1 VSILGRDC
9 PFLNTLKKI
18 IILIINGLCFWYGF
32 CFIKKVKKKREQYLM
47 DRPLTKKEQ
56 HQQRVRRLIKP
67 VALVSCLVAVALVAI
82 SLSARRLSRNDIR
95 LAAVERGN
103 IDIGLSTSGTVSPE
117 YQEQILS
124 PISSRIL
131 EVYARMGDTVEVG
144 TSLLRL
150 NLENAEADYQRGLDD
165 LQLKEQRLKQL
176 LINQDTRLTDMQ
188 MRLRVAR
195 MSLDQKRSQLVGERY
210 LDSIGSGTK
219 ERVRQAELTYNTASL
234 ELEQLQKQL
243 DNERRVCQAEL
254 DMQRIEI
261 DMQRKS
267 LEATRQT
274 LADARICSPRR
285 AVLTFIK
292 NDIGASVSQGEQIA
306 IISDLSSYKVE
317 GELSDGYSDR
327 IQVGSR
333 VTIRSGKTRL
343 SGTVSHLNPLTKGG
357 SISFTIRLDNP
368 SHPILRPGLRTEVFV
383 LARSHENSLR
393 LPMGTYYKNGKG
405 SYKLFVVE
413 GDRLVARD
421 VELGEANYD
430 WVEVIRGLDEGE
442 QVVISD
448 MEKYQGHHNIRLK

>member
-1 VSILGRDC
+1 
-9 PFLNTLKKI
+9 
-18 IILIINGLCFWYGF
+18 
-32 CFIKKVKKKREQYLM
+32 M
-47 DRPLTKKEQ
+47 DRELTSKEKRIVKTRQ
-56 HQQRVRRLIKP
+56 MAKT
-67 VALVSCLVAVALVAI
+67 VAFVCGLFAIAFIAI
-82 SLSARRLSRNDIR
+82 SLSTRRIGRNDIR
-95 LAAVERGN
+95 IATVERGN

-150 NLENAEADYQRGLDD
+150 NLENAEAEYQRSLDD

-176 LINQDTRLTDMQ
+176 RINQDTRLTDMQ

-195 MSLDQKRSQLVGERY
+195 MSLDQKLSQLDGESY

-234 ELEQLQKQL
+234 EVEQLQKQL

-274 LADARICSPRR
+274 LTDARICSPRR

-292 NDIGASVSQGEQIA
+292 SDIGASVSQGEQIA

-327 IQVGSR
+327 IQVGSL

-368 SHPILRPGLRTEVFV
+368 AHPILRPGLRTEVFV

-405 SYKLFVVE
+405 SYKLFIVE

-448 MEKYQGHHNIRLK
+448 MEKYKSRTSIRLK

>member
-1 VSILGRDC
+1 
-9 PFLNTLKKI
+9 
-18 IILIINGLCFWYGF
+18 
-32 CFIKKVKKKREQYLM
+32 M
-47 DRPLTKKEQ
+47 DRELTRKEK
-56 HQQRVRRLIKP
+56 RLIKTRQIIKP
-67 VALVSCLVAVALVAI
+67 AALACGIVAVAFIVI
-82 SLSARRLSRNDIR
+82 SLSTHSISRSDIR
-95 LAAVERGN
+95 IAAVERGS
-103 IDIGLSTSGTVSPE
+103 IDIGLNTSGIVNPE

-150 NLENAEADYQRGLDD
+150 NLENAQADYQRGLDD

-176 LINQDTRLTDMQ
+176 RINQDTRLTDMQ

-195 MSLDQKRSQLVGERY
+195 MSLDQKQSQLDGERY

-234 ELEQLQKQL
+234 EVEQLQKQL

-274 LADARICSPRR
+274 LTDARICSPRR

-327 IQVGSR
+327 IQVGAQ
-333 VTIRSGKTRL
+333 VTIRSGQTRL

-357 SISFTIRLDNP
+357 SIGFTIHLDNP

-413 GDRLVARD
+413 GDRLVARE

-448 MEKYQGHHNIRLK
+448 MEKYKGRTSIRLK

>member
-1 VSILGRDC
+1 
-9 PFLNTLKKI
+9 
-18 IILIINGLCFWYGF
+18 
-32 CFIKKVKKKREQYLM
+32 M
-47 DRPLTKKEQ
+47 DRELTSKEKRIVKTRQ
-56 HQQRVRRLIKP
+56 MAKAIAFVCGLFAI
-67 VALVSCLVAVALVAI
+67 AFIAI
-82 SLSARRLSRNDIR
+82 SLSTRRIGRNDIR
-95 LAAVERGN
+95 IATVERGN

-150 NLENAEADYQRGLDD
+150 DLENAEAEYQRGLDD

-176 LINQDTRLTDMQ
+176 RINQDTRLTDMQ

-195 MSLDQKRSQLVGERY
+195 MSLDQMQSQLDGERY

-234 ELEQLQKQL
+234 EVEQLQKQL

-274 LADARICSPRR
+274 LTDARICSPRR
-285 AVLTFIK
+285 AVLTYIK
-292 NDIGASVSQGEQIA
+292 SDIGASVSQGEQIA

-327 IQVGSR
+327 IQVGSL

-357 SISFTIRLDNP
+357 SIGFTIRLDNP
-368 SHPILRPGLRTEVFV
+368 AHPVLRPGLRTEVFV
-383 LARSHENSLR
+383 LAKSLQNTLR
-393 LPMGTYYKNGKG
+393 LPMGNYYNNGKG

-421 VELGEANYD
+421 VELGEANFD

-448 MEKYQGHHNIRLK
+448 MEKYKGRTSIRLK

>member
-1 VSILGRDC
+1 
-9 PFLNTLKKI
+9 
-18 IILIINGLCFWYGF
+18 
-32 CFIKKVKKKREQYLM
+32 M
-47 DRPLTKKEQ
+47 DRELTSKEKRIVKTRQ
-56 HQQRVRRLIKP
+56 MAKTIAFVCGLFAI
-67 VALVSCLVAVALVAI
+67 AFIAI
-82 SLSARRLSRNDIR
+82 SLSTRRIGRNDIR
-95 LAAVERGN
+95 IATVERGN
-103 IDIGLSTSGTVSPE
+103 IDIGLSTSGTVCPE

-150 NLENAEADYQRGLDD
+150 DLENAEADYQRGLDD

-176 LINQDTRLTDMQ
+176 RINQDTRLTDMQ

-195 MSLDQKRSQLVGERY
+195 MSLNQKQSQLDGERY

-234 ELEQLQKQL
+234 EVEQLQKQL

-292 NDIGASVSQGEQIA
+292 SDIGASVSQGEQIA

-327 IQVGSR
+327 IQVGSL

-343 SGTVSHLNPLTKGG
+343 SGAVSHLNPLTKGG

-368 SHPILRPGLRTEVFV
+368 AHPILRPGLRTEVFV

-413 GDRLVARD
+413 GDRLVARE

-448 MEKYQGHHNIRLK
+448 MEKYKGRTSIRLK

>member
-1 VSILGRDC
+1 
-9 PFLNTLKKI
+9 
-18 IILIINGLCFWYGF
+18 
-32 CFIKKVKKKREQYLM
+32 M
-47 DRPLTKKEQ
+47 DRELTSKEKRIVKTRQ
-56 HQQRVRRLIKP
+56 MAKT
-67 VALVSCLVAVALVAI
+67 VAFVCGLFAIAFIAI
-82 SLSARRLSRNDIR
+82 SLSTRRIGRNDIR
-95 LAAVERGN
+95 IATVERGN

-131 EVYARMGDTVEVG
+131 EVYARMGDTVKVG

-150 NLENAEADYQRGLDD
+150 DLENAEAEYQRSLDD

-176 LINQDTRLTDMQ
+176 RINQDTRLTDMQ

-195 MSLDQKRSQLVGERY
+195 MSLDQKQSQLDGERY

-234 ELEQLQKQL
+234 EVEQLQKQL

-327 IQVGSR
+327 IQVGSL

-357 SISFTIRLDNP
+357 SIGFTIRLDNP
-368 SHPILRPGLRTEVFV
+368 AHPVLRPGLRTEVFV
-383 LARSHENSLR
+383 LAKSLQSTLR
-393 LPMGTYYKNGKG
+393 LPMGNYYNNGKG

-421 VELGEANYD
+421 VELGEANFD
-430 WVEVIRGLDEGE
+430 LVEVVRGLDEGE

-448 MEKYQGHHNIRLK
+448 MEKYKGRTSIRLK

>member
-1 VSILGRDC
+1 
-9 PFLNTLKKI
+9 
-18 IILIINGLCFWYGF
+18 
-32 CFIKKVKKKREQYLM
+32 M
-47 DRPLTKKEQ
+47 DRELTSKEKRIVKTRQ
-56 HQQRVRRLIKP
+56 MAKTIAFVCGLFAI
-67 VALVSCLVAVALVAI
+67 AFIAI
-82 SLSARRLSRNDIR
+82 SLSTRRIGRNDIR
-95 LAAVERGN
+95 IATVERGN

-150 NLENAEADYQRGLDD
+150 NLENAEAEYQRSLDD

-176 LINQDTRLTDMQ
+176 RINQDTRLTDMQ

-195 MSLDQKRSQLVGERY
+195 MSLDQKQSQLDGERY

-234 ELEQLQKQL
+234 EVEQLQKQL

-327 IQVGSR
+327 IQVGSL

-343 SGTVSHLNPLTKGG
+343 SGIVSHLNPLTKGG
-357 SISFTIRLDNP
+357 SIGFTIHLDNP
-368 SHPILRPGLRTEVFV
+368 AHPILRPGLRTEVFV

-413 GDRLVARD
+413 GDRLVARE

-448 MEKYQGHHNIRLK
+448 MEKYKGRTSIRLK

>member
-1 VSILGRDC
+1 
-9 PFLNTLKKI
+9 
-18 IILIINGLCFWYGF
+18 
-32 CFIKKVKKKREQYLM
+32 M
-47 DRPLTKKEQ
+47 DRELTSKEKRIVKTRQ
-56 HQQRVRRLIKP
+56 MAKTIAFVCGLFAIAFIAINLSTRRIG
-67 VALVSCLVAVALVAI
+67 
-82 SLSARRLSRNDIR
+82 RNDIR
-95 LAAVERGN
+95 IATVERGN

-150 NLENAEADYQRGLDD
+150 NLENAQADYQRGLDD

-176 LINQDTRLTDMQ
+176 RINQDTRLTDMQ

-195 MSLDQKRSQLVGERY
+195 MSLDQKQSQLDGERY

-234 ELEQLQKQL
+234 EVEQLQKQL

-274 LADARICSPRR
+274 LNDARICSPRR

-327 IQVGSR
+327 IQVGSL

-368 SHPILRPGLRTEVFV
+368 AHPILRPGLRTEVFV

-413 GDRLVARD
+413 GDRLVAHE

-430 WVEVIRGLDEGE
+430 WVEVVRGLDEGE

-448 MEKYQGHHNIRLK
+448 MEKYKGRTSIRLK